1 MKSNFGP
8 LPRPITVNKHIYF
21 SVTSILI
28 SYTSFTN
35 SIILC
40 FTNFKELL
48 LLSLTLFVRNNFNLK
63 FLSRQFNNS

>member
-8 LPRPITVNKHIYF
+8 LPRPITVNKHINF
-21 SVTSILI
+21 SVTSIPI
-28 SYTSFTN
+28 SNTSFTN

-40 FTNFKELL
+40 FTNFKEFL